1 MKKLTLFIFVVL
13 IAFASASAQKVP
25 QVQFPEPV
33 DGILPGMKY
42 SKLKKLYDYKDYT
55 ETYLDVYNPRVMGA
69 MSYFIPGLGQIACGE
84 VGRGL
89 AWLGGTYFI
98 GLTMM
103 ITSLPESE
111 GYPATAEEV
120 NSFSGQDRVVISLAL
135 VSSYIALHI
144 CNIIDAIRVAKVKN
158 MYQNDLFRQMYSYDV
173 DIYPSLN
180 YTKTAAGV
188 KPTAG
193 VTLAFRF

>member
-1 MKKLTLFIFVVL
+1 MKKLTLSILVVL
-13 IAFASASAQKVP
+13 IAFASASAQKVH

-55 ETYLDVYNPRVMGA
+55 ETYLDVYNPRGMGA
-69 MSYFIPGLGQIACGE
+69 MSYLIPGLGQIACGE

-98 GLTMM
+98 GLTTM

-111 GYPATAEEV
+111 GYPATTEEV
-120 NSFSGQDRVVISLAL
+120 NSSSGQDRAVISLAL
-135 VSSYIALHI
+135 ISSYIALHI

>member
-13 IAFASASAQKVP
+13 IAYASASAQKVP

-69 MSYFIPGLGQIACGE
+69 MSYFIPGLGQIVCGE

-98 GLTMM
+98 GLTTM

-111 GYPATAEEV
+111 GYPATAEEI
-120 NSFSGQDRVVISLAL
+120 NSSSGEDRAVISLAL
-135 VSSYIALHI
+135 ISSYIALHI

>member
-1 MKKLTLFIFVVL
+1 
-13 IAFASASAQKVP
+13 
-25 QVQFPEPV
+25 
-33 DGILPGMKY
+33 MKY

-69 MSYFIPGLGQIACGE
+69 MSYFIPGLGQITCGE

-98 GLTMM
+98 GLTTM

-120 NSFSGQDRVVISLAL
+120 NSSSGQDRVVLSIALMSTYLAL
-135 VSSYIALHI
+135 YI
-144 CNIIDAIRVAKVKN
+144 CNIVDAVRVAKVKN
-158 MYQNDLFRQMYSYDV
+158 MYHNDLFRQMYSYDV

>member
-13 IAFASASAQKVP
+13 IAYASASAQKVP

-98 GLTMM
+98 GLTTM

-120 NSFSGQDRVVISLAL
+120 NSSSGQDKAVISLAL
-135 VSSYIALHI
+135 ISSYIALHI

>member
-13 IAFASASAQKVP
+13 IAYASASAQKVP

-69 MSYFIPGLGQIACGE
+69 MSYLIPGLGQIVCGE

-98 GLTMM
+98 GLTTM

-120 NSFSGQDRVVISLAL
+120 NSSSGQDRAVISLAL

-144 CNIIDAIRVAKVKN
+144 CNIIDAMRVAKVKN

>member
-13 IAFASASAQKVP
+13 IAYASASAQKVP

-69 MSYFIPGLGQIACGE
+69 MSYLFPGLGQIVCGE

-98 GLTMM
+98 GLTTM

-120 NSFSGQDRVVISLAL
+120 NSSSGQDRAVISLAL

-144 CNIIDAIRVAKVKN
+144 CNIIDAMRVAKVKN

>member
-13 IAFASASAQKVP
+13 IAYASASAQKVP

-98 GLTMM
+98 GLTTM

-120 NSFSGQDRVVISLAL
+120 NSSSGQDRAVISLAL
-135 VSSYIALHI
+135 ISSYIALHI

>member
-1 MKKLTLFIFVVL
+1 MKRLTLFIFVVL
-13 IAFASASAQKVP
+13 IAYASASAQKVP

-69 MSYFIPGLGQIACGE
+69 MSYFIPGMGHIACGE

-89 AWLGGTYFI
+89 AWLGSTYFF
-98 GLTMM
+98 GMAGMFT
-103 ITSLPESE
+103 TLPESE

-120 NSFSGQDRVVISLAL
+120 SSPSGQDRVVLS
-135 VSSYIALHI
+135 IALMSTYLAFYI
-144 CNIIDAIRVAKVKN
+144 CNIVDAVRVAKVKN
-158 MYQNDLFRQMYSYDV
+158 MYHNDLFRQMYSYDV

>member
-13 IAFASASAQKVP
+13 IAYASASAQKVP

-120 NSFSGQDRVVISLAL
+120 SSSSGQDRAVISLAL
-135 VSSYIALHI
+135 ISSYIALHI

>member
-1 MKKLTLFIFVVL
+1 
-13 IAFASASAQKVP
+13 
-25 QVQFPEPV
+25 
-33 DGILPGMKY
+33 
-42 SKLKKLYDYKDYT
+42 
-55 ETYLDVYNPRVMGA
+55 MGA

-89 AWLGGTYFI
+89 AWLGGTYCI

-120 NSFSGQDRVVISLAL
+120 SSSSVQDRVVLSMALMSTYLAL
-135 VSSYIALHI
+135 YI
-144 CNIIDAIRVAKVKN
+144 CNIVDAVRVAKVKN
-158 MYQNDLFRQMYSYDV
+158 MYHNDLFRQMYSYDV

>member
-13 IAFASASAQKVP
+13 ITFASASAQKVP

-89 AWLGGTYFI
+89 AWLGGTYCI

-120 NSFSGQDRVVISLAL
+120 SSSSGQDRAVISLAL